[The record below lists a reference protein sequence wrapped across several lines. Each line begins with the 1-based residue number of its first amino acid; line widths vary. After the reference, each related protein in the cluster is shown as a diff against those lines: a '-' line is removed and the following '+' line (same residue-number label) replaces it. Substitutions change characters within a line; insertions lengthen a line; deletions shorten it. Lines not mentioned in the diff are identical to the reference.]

1 MASTFATLRAD
12 FFARG
17 FDYMNDAGAGL
28 VRTKELLNQAYLEL
42 CEEDYWPFLSTTNTA
57 VVPPQV
63 LTDVREIRSV
73 TYPGGGPGYK
83 LWHKPLDEVL
93 EEYGEN
99 TTTGSPLWWYLDSN
113 GAAPEDPTFRVYP
126 VSTATLTVRYWK
138 VPAEL
143 VADADEPI
151 IPNRFRRYIVEGMV
165 RVAAAEDSPEAAR
178 AAEAERQLGLNL
190 MRRSLLFEAGAPQF
204 QRFEPS
210 LDS

>member
-1 MASTFATLRAD
+1 MAETFLSGRTD

-17 FDYMNDAGAGL
+17 FDYLNDGGAGL
-28 VRTKELLNQAYLEL
+28 TRTKALYNQAYTDL
-42 CEEDYWPFLSTTNTA
+42 CEEDYWPFLLTTNAA
-57 VVPPQV
+57 VVPPQAF
-63 LTDVREIRSV
+63 TDIREVRSV
-73 TYPGGGPGYK
+73 SYPGGGPGYK
-83 LWHKPLDEVL
+83 LWHKPLDEIL

-99 TTTGSPLWWYLDSN
+99 TTTGSPLWWYLDESA
-113 GAAPEDPTFRVYP
+113 GVTTFRVYP
-126 VSTATLTVRYWK
+126 VSTGTLTVRYWK

-143 VADADEPI
+143 VADADEPV
-151 IPNRFRRYIVEGMV
+151 IPNRFRRLIVEGMV

-190 MRRSLLFEAGAPQF
+190 MRRSLLFREGAPQF